1 MIDGLTSKDKK
12 DAKIDFHEDQ
22 VAGHVGTIRF
32 DGHKLYKIGANAE
45 ASHYKYINSP
55 PVIGDDFHNAL
66 VLLAPITSKY
76 YGSVEIE
83 SHGKKRV
90 ESCIENLHCN
100 QDVVSST
107 CSIMDIKMGTSTLT
121 QNRINKG
128 EDFIKQRTL
137 EDAETTSS
145 SLGFVIDG
153 YCIRDIHGNKTETG
167 FKTHKQVTAANVT
180 HYLKKILVDEHGQVD
195 ENIRASLIHEIKKI
209 GEIVATS

>member
-1 MIDGLTSKDKK
+1 M
-12 DAKIDFHEDQ
+12 
-22 VAGHVGTIRF
+22 
-32 DGHKLYKIGANAE
+32 
-45 ASHYKYINSP
+45 
-55 PVIGDDFHNAL
+55 IGDDFHNAL
-66 VLLAPITSKY
+66 VLLAQITPKF
-76 YGSVEIE
+76 YGSVEVE

-90 ESCIENLHCN
+90 ESCIENLHCSE
-100 QDVVSST
+100 DLMSST
-107 CSIMDIKMGTSTLT
+107 CSFMDIKIGTSTLT

-128 EDFIKQRTL
+128 EEFIKQRAL

-195 ENIRASLIHEIKKI
+195 ENIRASLIQEIKKI
-209 GEIVATS
+209 GDIVATS